1 MTKFYQKI
9 FTFCWIFYRLNKV
22 ALGVLQHPIKFQ
34 MKISR
39 GIKAIELFL
48 SKLTKYMQNH
58 DKILSKNLYVLLDFL
73 RSFQGYTPKTAISK
87 SKVQKSELEFS

>member
-1 MTKFYQKI
+1 MVVVIGGVIVNELKILSGKKAIELFFSKLTKHLQNHDKI
-9 FTFCWIFYRLNKV
+9 LSKNLYFLLDFYRLNKV

-48 SKLTKYMQNH
+48 FKI
-58 DKILSKNLYVLLDFL
+58 DKIY
-73 RSFQGYTPKTAISK
+73 AK
-87 SKVQKSELEFS
+87 S